1 MLYYAGNHAISPYC
15 GKKPPTRKQCLSWG
29 VVLLLTHDGTAL
41 QCLWRIFTVHWLLV
55 EPTKVWAAITT
66 SQLSPVWLNPLTASK
81 KKNPYTHSQYETVV
95 AKDSWRG
102 SAPRLTQVAQYDWS
116 LVSACSISTDARGSR
131 TAVHLSFYSWEVAK
145 GGNKPDLSVPG
156 HYALGPADTEPAVT

>member
-1 MLYYAGNHAISPYC
+1 M
-15 GKKPPTRKQCLSWG
+15 
-29 VVLLLTHDGTAL
+29 
-41 QCLWRIFTVHWLLV
+41 
-55 EPTKVWAAITT
+55 
-66 SQLSPVWLNPLTASK
+66 NPLTASK
-81 KKNPYTHSQYETVV
+81 KKNPYNHSQYETVV

-131 TAVHLSFYSWEVAK
+131 TAVYLSFYSWEVAK

-156 HYALGPADTEPAVT
+156 HYALGPADRACSDLASSVYLRLFHSQRVLRLFLRTAGKK